1 MKHIYD
7 APKILFYKGN
17 LDVLKNNI
25 NLAMVG
31 SRKCTQYGINCAKN
45 ISKSLSDVGI
55 NIISGLAIGIDT
67 YSHIGCLEGKGKTVA
82 VIGSPLDNI

>member
-1 MKHIYD
+1 MLSVETVSYTHLYVSIYDESYPSNLKHIYD

-31 SRKCTQYGINCAKN
+31 SRTVSYTH
-45 ISKSLSDVGI
+45 LDV
-55 NIISGLAIGIDT
+55 
-67 YSHIGCLEGKGKTVA
+67 YKRQEE
-82 VIGSPLDNI
+82 